1 MQIKWVGANPK
12 NFAIGRQNEKITKIC
27 LHWIVGKLSAADAV
41 FNNPDRQVSAH
52 FGIGHTEVHQ
62 YVREEDTAYH
72 AGNFTVNKQSIG
84 IEHEGGPDLPISEDT
99 HKTSIELVT
108 DICRRYN
115 IPADRQHILKHSEIK
130 ATQCPGT
137 LDIDRIVR
145 EVQKRLAV
153 PLDSPTD
160 TIPVPKKDFEQ
171 LVDNSNEHDK
181 VWDYVGVD
189 RKEKSAK
196 IISAF
201 ENLKGELLTI
211 KKSQETVEVENT
223 TLRKKIDTLLQNGI
237 FTGSTG
243 TGNNT
248 GFEQPSGSP
257 TFPDVQPPFD
267 IGGDRLP
274 SPPTPP
280 EILWTRIINW
290 LLRIFK

>member
-145 EVQKRLAV
+145 EVQKRLAT
-153 PLDSPTD
+153 PSDSPTD

-189 RKEKSAK
+189 RKEKSGK

-201 ENLKGELLTI
+201 ENLKDQLG
-211 KKSQETVEVENT
+211 KCRT
-223 TLRKKIDTLLQNGI
+223 TLETLTNNP
-237 FTGSTG
+237 TEVG
-243 TGNNT
+243 TTSNNSNTNSNVQPDNVGEPIRSPISGNNNA
-248 GFEQPSGSP
+248 SGSSSELQD
-257 TFPDVQPPFD
+257 TIPFNFQK
-267 IGGDRLP
+267 IVELFQKIASFLNR
-274 SPPTPP
+274 
-280 EILWTRIINW
+280 
-290 LLRIFK
+290 LLRGVRV